1 MRRYRNY
8 KRRATRGKR
17 VGRKTGKRLTKPI
30 KQYIKKTVANQGELK
45 QAFKQNVNNDIITLA
60 NTTPTAISLLPEPSQ
75 GTGDSDRIG
84 AYINMRKVIVRGFV
98 NLKAYNSGDTTPVS
112 PGPFLVRAWVL
123 SAKNIQTNV
132 FSNTLA
138 ATSFFEFNNTSQ
150 APTSN
155 MNNML
160 YTVNKKLFTVHKT
173 KSWKLGAAST
183 SSVNNPS
190 FYYDNSPMSA
200 PFYFDCSKFVHK
212 LKFDEGQTWATN
224 ANLFLVW
231 MVCRADGAASNTVA
245 PIEYHYT
252 LQTAYTD
259 A

>member
-1 MRRYRNY
+1 MRYRRQY
-8 KRRATRGKR
+8 RRKSTRGKKG
-17 VGRKTGKRLTKPI
+17 GRKIGKRLTKPI
-30 KQYIKKTVANQGELK
+30 KQYIKKAISRNCEYK
-45 QAFKQNVNNDIITLA
+45 QAFKQNVNQDIITIA
-60 NTTPTAISLLPEPSQ
+60 ATAPTAISLLPEPAQ

-84 AYINMRKVIVRGFV
+84 SVINMKKIIVKGYV
-98 NLKAYNSGDTTPVS
+98 NLKAYNSADTTPVS
-112 PGPFLVRAWVL
+112 PGPFLVRAWIL
-123 SAKNIQTNV
+123 SAKNINTNT
-132 FSNTLA
+132 FSNTTA
-138 ATSFFEFNNTSQ
+138 ATSFFEANNTSV

-160 YTVNKKLFTVHKT
+160 YTVNRKLFTVHKT

-200 PFYFDCSKFVHK
+200 PFYFDCSKFVGR

-224 ANLFLVW
+224 DNLFLVW
-231 MVCRADGAASNTVA
+231 MVCRADGAASNVVA
-245 PIEYHYT
+245 PIEYHYN
-252 LQTAYTD
+252 LQSSYTD